1 MLKQFVNTLLDD
13 YDRDAADPI
22 LVIGVAAEGPV
33 RRAARDIREG
43 GTQVQEAVQALALDA
58 HRRARGP
65 MCRSVE
71 GAAIAGHGDR
81 RISLEDEV
89 LDELAGVLG
98 VPGHVREGH
107 RIGVHAGGGV
117 VRA

>member
-43 GTQVQEAVQALALDA
+43 GTQVQEAGQALALDA

-65 MCRSVE
+65 V
-71 GAAIAGHGDR
+71 R
-81 RISLEDEV
+81 RQIGR
-89 LDELAGVLG
+89 A
-98 VPGHVREGH
+98 HV
-107 RIGVHAGGGV
+107 
-117 VRA
+117 